1 MSNPGHL
8 LGGTLLAWLNY
19 NTQQDSHA
27 TGCRSHQNAT
37 IPERNA
43 PTSGAGG
50 LGRGR
55 GCALWG
61 RARRCKESAPGTIG
75 SIVKWPDAAQTYL
88 LVVDDP
94 NGQFHVINRADG
106 NLVGSFGRVG
116 HQLGEFYNLHFI
128 GIDSKGNVYSAEV
141 QGKRVQKFR
150 NLGGL

>member
-1 MSNPGHL
+1 MQMFRKD
-8 LGGTLLAWLNY
+8 GTFVREISVL
-19 NTQQDSHA
+19 
-27 TGCRSHQNAT
+27 
-37 IPERNA
+37 
-43 PTSGAGG
+43 
-50 LGRGR
+50 
-55 GCALWG
+55 
-61 RARRCKESAPGTIG
+61 KESAPGTIG

-94 NGQFHVINRADG
+94 NGEFHVINRADG
-106 NLVGSFGRVG
+106 KLMGSYGRVG